1 MKNGGWLGLRG
12 IGRFIRL
19 RSMAWFVVVLMAWLV
34 PVCAWAGGG
43 KSRPPMTFRVHAET
57 LPTDTEVFAMAIPFG
72 DPPRNLV
79 VEKVP
84 LISEREVRA
93 FYPFV
98 GADGSYGVYFL
109 LSPHGAKAWEV
120 LTTTRRS
127 GFVVVIYNGRA
138 VARLRLGRP
147 VRDGIV
153 MVPQGLTEQ
162 EIAALERRYPVIGE
176 AGGPAGAAGRPP
188 GGVVPVQR

>member
-1 MKNGGWLGLRG
+1 MA
-12 IGRFIRL
+12 RL
-19 RSMAWFVVVLMAWLV
+19 LAVLIVWVM
-34 PVCAWAGGG
+34 PVCVWAGSG
-43 KSRPPMTFRVHAET
+43 KARPPMTFRVHAET
-57 LPTDTEVFAMAIPFG
+57 LPTDTEVFAMAISFG
-72 DPPRNLV
+72 DPARNLV

-84 LISEREVRA
+84 LISERDVRA

-162 EIAALERRYPVIGE
+162 EIAALERRYPVIGQ
-176 AGGPAGAAGRPP
+176 AAVSAGAGTRLP
-188 GGVVPVQR
+188 GGLMPVQR